1 MLELFYQGGT
11 LFMSLLTI
19 LLIALIVSAFKFP
32 EWINEIGLLA
42 LAVGALGQISGL
54 YAAFK
59 GIEEMAQ
66 VSQQMMAGGLR
77 VSSITTMYGLI
88 IYIISLVIRIVQKPR
103 LN

>member
-19 LLIALIVSAFKFP
+19 LLIALIVAAFKFP

-42 LAVGALGQISGL
+42 LAIGALGQIIGL
-54 YAAFK
+54 YGAFK
-59 GIEEMAQ
+59 GIEEMGE
-66 VSQQMMAGGLR
+66 VSQQMMAGGLK

-88 IYIISLVIRIVQKPR
+88 IYIISLVIRIIQKPR

>member
-42 LAVGALGQISGL
+42 LAVGALGQIIGL
-54 YAAFK
+54 YGAFK
-59 GIEEMAQ
+59 GIEEMGQ

>member
-1 MLELFYQGGT
+1 
-11 LFMSLLTI
+11 MSLLTI

-42 LAVGALGQISGL
+42 LAVGALGQIIGL
-54 YAAFK
+54 YGAFK
-59 GIEEMAQ
+59 GIEEMGQ

>member
-32 EWINEIGLLA
+32 EWINEIDLLA
-42 LAVGALGQISGL
+42 LAVGALGQIIGL
-54 YAAFK
+54 YGAFK
-59 GIEEMAQ
+59 AIEEMGQ